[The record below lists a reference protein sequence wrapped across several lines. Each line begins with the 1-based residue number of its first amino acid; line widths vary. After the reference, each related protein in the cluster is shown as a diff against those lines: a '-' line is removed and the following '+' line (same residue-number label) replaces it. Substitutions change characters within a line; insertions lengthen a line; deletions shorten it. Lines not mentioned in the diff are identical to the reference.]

1 MKISLST
8 FSFLQVSFSPLLLW
22 IPTENRAKLKK
33 ILNLNHRLKWNTRLQ
48 VCKLHLIFY
57 EHFYQRTIPNEK
69 QTKTNMERRIML
81 IRKFVQKYN
90 ERNILTLHEIIDCIA
105 EKTFSDHSTVRRNKM
120 VDSSELT
127 ANKFLIYLFI
137 YIHLFL
143 YCRYMDL
150 HKAILLKKIRNQ
162 WQPLKLHQKIK
173 IFRLLSKKF

>member
-1 MKISLST
+1 
-8 FSFLQVSFSPLLLW
+8 
-22 IPTENRAKLKK
+22 
-33 ILNLNHRLKWNTRLQ
+33 
-48 VCKLHLIFY
+48 
-57 EHFYQRTIPNEK
+57 
-69 QTKTNMERRIML
+69 ML

-150 HKAILLKKIRNQ
+150 HKSHFVKENKKPVTAIKTA
-162 WQPLKLHQKIK
+162 
-173 IFRLLSKKF
+173 SKDKNI

>member
-1 MKISLST
+1 M

-81 IRKFVQKYN
+81 IRKFVQKYY

-105 EKTFSDHSTVRRNKM
+105 EKTVSVIIPLCEETM

-150 HKAILLKKIRNQ
+150 HKSHFVKENKKPVTAIKTA
-162 WQPLKLHQKIK
+162 
-173 IFRLLSKKF
+173 SKDKNI

>member
-1 MKISLST
+1 MKISLSM

-22 IPTENRAKLKK
+22 IPTENRTKLKK
-33 ILNLNHRLKWNTRLQ
+33 ILNLDHRLKWNTRLQ

-105 EKTFSDHSTVRRNKM
+105 EKTVSVIIPLCEETKWW
-120 VDSSELT
+120 
-127 ANKFLIYLFI
+127 
-137 YIHLFL
+137 IHPNLRQTNFL
-143 YCRYMDL
+143 YTYSFIFTYFCIVDIWTFT
-150 HKAILLKKIRNQ
+150 KAILLKKIRNQ
-162 WQPLKLHQKIK
+162 
-173 IFRLLSKKF
+173 